1 MSTQTAARP
10 VVAEKSVRRQLGSRK
25 LGGRVS
31 TSGWIPGLDG
41 LRGLAVAAV
50 VVYHVLP
57 GRMTGGFLGV
67 DVFFAISGYLI
78 TRLLLVEIAE
88 TGRVAVLSFWMRRW
102 RRLVPAVLAL
112 LVVLSL
118 GGATVWRDQLPYLRS
133 GVLASIGYC
142 TNWWLIFAH
151 HDYFVTANRPPMI
164 QHLWSL
170 AIEEQFYLV
179 WPLVLAGVVGTALA
193 LRRRTDA
200 TGRGWLTGDA
210 LMRVII
216 VCVLLAA
223 SSSLAMTVISV
234 RSDVPLGAD
243 ASRVYYGTDTH
254 STGLLLGA
262 AFGALSMLGYG
273 RPAQAWRGR
282 AWRAIWTT
290 LGDAVAIGAIGFL
303 GYQAVS
309 GSQFDPQLYR
319 SGFAECAVAAAV
331 GVACVARRGSRVALL
346 LELRPL
352 RWLGRRSYSIYL
364 WYWPVVVATRPDLD
378 VSGPRWLLEVN
389 QLVIIVVLGA
399 ASYRFVE
406 QPFRTGAARR
416 WLSGLPAH
424 PKRPAPIR
432 APRRVQHLV
441 VASLSAAV
449 IAALLAA
456 TQDGHV
462 AQASGAP
469 PTTGPRTIAYVP
481 VQPSTSMNTPT
492 PTAPG
497 PRHPAQPPAKRRV
510 RPAQP
515 PLTEVPI
522 SAFGDSVMLGAAP
535 ALIRALPRA
544 SVFAVEGRQA
554 RAVFADISAR
564 RTRLGQVVVI
574 HTGDN
579 GVIGRDDLRAMLR
592 TLHAA
597 RRVVLINDHVP
608 REWEM
613 PNNATLGVVA
623 KEFGNVRLVDWH
635 HVSGQHPKWFWNDG
649 IHLRADGAAAY
660 ATLIKAA
667 IEGR

>member
-1 MSTQTAARP
+1 MSVQTVARAALP
-10 VVAEKSVRRQLGSRK
+10 KIGPKQ
-25 LGGRVS
+25 
-31 TSGWIPGLDG
+31 GWIPGLDG

-50 VVYHVLP
+50 VAYHVLP

-67 DVFFAISGYLI
+67 DMFFAISGYLI

-88 TGRVAVLSFWMRRW
+88 TGRVSILSFWMRRW

-112 LVVLSL
+112 LAVLSL

-142 TNWWLIFAH
+142 ANWWLIFAH
-151 HDYFVTANRPPMI
+151 HDYFVTAGRPPMI

-179 WPLVLAGVVGTALA
+179 WPLVLAGVVGVAVA
-193 LRRRTDA
+193 LRKRPDA

-216 VCVLLAA
+216 VSVLLAA
-223 SSSLAMTVISV
+223 GSSLTMTVISI
-234 RSDVPLGAD
+234 RSDIPLGAD
-243 ASRVYYGTDTH
+243 ASRVYYGIDTH
-254 STGLLLGA
+254 SAGLLLGA

-273 RPAQAWRGR
+273 RPAQAWHGR
-282 AWRAIWTT
+282 AWRAVRTAASD
-290 LGDAVAIGAIGFL
+290 LVAVAALAFL
-303 GYQAVS
+303 GYRAAT
-309 GSQFDPQLYR
+309 GSEFDPHLYR

-331 GVACVARRGSRVALL
+331 GVACVARRGSRVAWL
-346 LELRPL
+346 LEFRPL
-352 RWLGRRSYSIYL
+352 RWVGRRSYSIYL
-364 WYWPVVVATRPDLD
+364 WYWPVVVATRPGLD
-378 VSGPRWLLEVN
+378 VSGPRWLLEIN
-389 QLVIIVVLGA
+389 QTIIILVLGA

-416 WLSGLPAH
+416 WLAGLPAH
-424 PKRPAPIR
+424 SQRPAPIR

-469 PTTGPRTIAYVP
+469 PTTGAHTIAYVP
-481 VQPSTSMNTPT
+481 ADPSTSTSSPPVTTP
-492 PTAPG
+492 AKHPG
-497 PRHPAQPPAKRRV
+497 NHPPATNRVTPAQPSL
-510 RPAQP
+510 AQ
-515 PLTEVPI
+515 LTI

-535 ALIRALPRA
+535 ALVRVLPRA

-564 RTRLGQVVVI
+564 RATLGKVIVI

-579 GVIGRDDLRAMLR
+579 GVIGRSDLRT
-592 TLHAA
+592 TLHALSGA
-597 RRVVLINDHVP
+597 RRVVLVNDRVP
-608 REWEM
+608 REWES
-613 PNNATLGVVA
+613 PNNATLSAVA
-623 KEFGNVRLVDWH
+623 KQFGNVVLVDWH
-635 HVSGQHPKWFWNDG
+635 HISGQHPKWFWNDG
-649 IHLRADGAAAY
+649 IHLRPDGAAAY
-660 ATLIKAA
+660 AQLVKTA
-667 IEGR
+667 IDQR